1 MPGQAQANYEAYVA
15 KHQADMERDHRGKI
29 ALMHDGE
36 IVGIY
41 NDDGDAYE
49 IGCDKYGL
57 GNFSAIEVGAKPID
71 LGILAL
77 AFD

>member
-1 MPGQAQANYEAYVA
+1 MPDQAQSNYEVYVA
-15 KHQADMERDHRGKI
+15 KHQQEMERDHRGRI

-41 NDDGDAYE
+41 NDDGDAFE
-49 IGCDKYGL
+49 LGCDRYGL
-57 GNFSAIEVGAKPID
+57 GNFSAIKIGATPID

>member
-1 MPGQAQANYEAYVA
+1 MPDQAQANYEVYVA
-15 KHQADMERDHRGKI
+15 KHQEEMERDHRGKI
-29 ALMHDGE
+29 ALMHDGA
-36 IVGIY
+36 IAGIY

-57 GNFSAIEVGAKPID
+57 GNFSAIKIGAKPID

>member
-1 MPGQAQANYEAYVA
+1 MPDQAQANYEVYVA
-15 KHQADMERDHRGKI
+15 EHQEEMERGHRGKI

-36 IVGIY
+36 IIGVY

-49 IGCDKYGL
+49 IGCDKFGL
-57 GNFSAIEVGAKPID
+57 GNFSAIKIGAKPID

-77 AFD
+77 SFD

>member
-1 MPGQAQANYEAYVA
+1 MPDQAQANYEAYVA
-15 KHQADMERDHRGKI
+15 KHQSRMEQAHAGKI

-36 IVGIY
+36 IVGIHD
-41 NDDGDAYE
+41 DDGEAFAT
-49 IGCDKYGL
+49 GCDRYGL
-57 GNFSAIEVGAKPID
+57 GNFSAVKIGAAPID